1 MDGVRSPGRRLFI
14 LSVIRDIDYLT
25 ERAVS
30 DIIKLESR
38 IHKATEENK
47 MSSSDVLQQEFGGK
61 VIAIYN
67 WVERETEKA
76 VLVDANGQTWLPKS
90 QVNFYKFN
98 GYKIVALPSWLYREK
113 RLVLSWKIDREK
125 FINAV
130 VNGEV
135 ERVQ

>member
-1 MDGVRSPGRRLFI
+1 
-14 LSVIRDIDYLT
+14 
-25 ERAVS
+25 
-30 DIIKLESR
+30 
-38 IHKATEENK
+38 
-47 MSSSDVLQQEFGGK
+47 MSSNDVLQQEFGGK
-61 VIAIYN
+61 VVAIYN